1 MTGLRVADPVA
12 GPAGRGKFAL
22 RANQPNG
29 IDLADPA
36 DMQAETLI
44 RSCEKQPV
52 VPMRFD
58 REKPLLV
65 RGRLGYI
72 VLTIGNLALRFF
84 FCRQFQRGARQN
96 HLGQRSRSCE
106 GAKERNRKEAAGP
119 ARDHWPTIWLGV
131 GAVAASAKPERLRK
145 VENLGPLR
153 LAN

>member
-58 REKPLLV
+58 REKPLRFQGG
-65 RGRLGYI
+65 RGHI
-72 VLTIGNLALRFF
+72 VLTIGNFALYFF
-84 FCRQFQRGARQN
+84 WRR
-96 HLGQRSRSCE
+96 
-106 GAKERNRKEAAGP
+106 
-119 ARDHWPTIWLGV
+119 
-131 GAVAASAKPERLRK
+131 
-145 VENLGPLR
+145 
-153 LAN
+153 